1 MKEFTKKTITAM
13 MLTATALAS
22 VSSFA
27 SDYQPSTANQV
38 GRYVDHNNNNATV
51 VNPNLYKSISV
62 ADRNLRSLERYKNHI
77 TKEMGHII
85 AYGNNIETF
94 DELYGVEKIYGD
106 FKIHDNPINNMRF
119 CQTITHIGG
128 SFDVYDTRIDREDMD
143 GCLNLEYVG
152 NNFMIGESAFPKGK
166 EVDLRGLQGLK
177 IVRNHFN
184 VSGIRMKNN
193 NLDWARNL
201 EVVGYFNASNT
212 GITNTYGLSGLRQAV
227 DINLSQNPLVDLG
240 GMEKV
245 KIEGHIFIDKEVP
258 NNPNFRGM
266 KSSAWLCQEGN
277 AKHFHPNGAK
287 QEEVCGK

>member
-1 MKEFTKKTITAM
+1 MKGFTKKTITAM

-27 SDYQPSTANQV
+27 SDYQPSTVNQV
-38 GRYVDHNNNNATV
+38 GRNVDHNNNNATV

-62 ADRNLRSLERYKNHI
+62 ADGNLRSLERYKDHI

-106 FKIHDNPINNMRF
+106 FKIHDNPVNNMRF

-128 SFDVYDTRIDREDMD
+128 SFDLYNTRIDREDID

-166 EVDLRGLQGLK
+166 EVDLKGLQSLK
-177 IVRNHFN
+177 IVRNYFN
-184 VSGIRMKNN
+184 ISGIRLKNN
-193 NLDWARNL
+193 NLDWAKNL
-201 EVVGYFNASNT
+201 EVVGHFNASNT

-227 DINLSQNPLVDLG
+227 EINLSQNPLIDLG

-245 KIEGHIFIDKEVP
+245 KIEGYIFIDKEVP
-258 NNPNFRGM
+258 NKPNFRGM

-287 QEEVCGK
+287 QEEVCEK